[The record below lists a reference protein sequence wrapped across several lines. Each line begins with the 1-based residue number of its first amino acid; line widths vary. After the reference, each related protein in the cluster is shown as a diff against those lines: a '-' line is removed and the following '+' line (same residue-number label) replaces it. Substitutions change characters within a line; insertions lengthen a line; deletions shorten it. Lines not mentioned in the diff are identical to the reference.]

1 MVVTAGNKYSAVAI
15 NCMRQFFVKALAM
28 PSRRWYFVGKICMAA
43 AMFLLLLGETGCI
56 AFPTKLPNR
65 IRSNG
70 GLQLQKRDVDFTFI
84 KVGTT
89 RRDEIVTKLA
99 AIDVGSPAQF
109 FWGRW
114 GESSWGVVGGA
125 VYGSDPSEVMGGSGR
140 HWHFHNLLVKFDDRG
155 VAEEQLTI
163 DDDET
168 LWQQLLAY
176 SRRLPMTP
184 TVETMR
190 IPSTDKK
197 YTEIVLSAETIQFR
211 GSKPG
216 SNMILHFPSPA
227 LIHFRPHFQKV
238 PGRTELACYALE
250 VDDPSAEVRSK
261 ANFCT
266 SGQQLAQIVAY
277 LDRLPAP
284 AQWEGK

>member
-1 MVVTAGNKYSAVAI
+1 
-15 NCMRQFFVKALAM
+15 M
-28 PSRRWYFVGKICMAA
+28 PSRRWYFVGEICMAA
-43 AMFLLLLGETGCI
+43 ATLLLLLGETGCI

-65 IRSNG
+65 IRGDG
-70 GLQLQKRDVDFTFI
+70 GLQLQKPDVDFTFI

-89 RRDEIVTKLA
+89 SRDEIVAKLA

-114 GESSWGVVGGA
+114 AESSWGVVGGG
-125 VYGSDPSEVMGGSGR
+125 VYGSDPTDVIGGSGR

-155 VAEEQLTI
+155 IAEEKLTI

-168 LWQQLLAY
+168 LWQQFLAY

-184 TVETMR
+184 TAETMR
-190 IPSTDKK
+190 IPSTDKR
-197 YTEIVLSAETIQFR
+197 YAEIVLSAESIQFR
-211 GSKPG
+211 GAKPE
-216 SNMILHFPSPA
+216 SNMILHFLSPA
-227 LIHFRPHFQKV
+227 VIHLRPHFRKE
-238 PGRTELACYALE
+238 PDRTELACYALE
-250 VDDPSAEVRSK
+250 VDDASAAVRSK
-261 ANFCT
+261 ANFCA

-284 AQWEGK
+284 VRWEGK